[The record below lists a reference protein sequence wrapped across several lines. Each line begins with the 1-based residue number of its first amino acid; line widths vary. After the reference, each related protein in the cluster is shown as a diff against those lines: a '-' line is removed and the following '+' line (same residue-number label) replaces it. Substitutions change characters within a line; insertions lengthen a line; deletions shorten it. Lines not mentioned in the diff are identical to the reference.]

1 MDISD
6 GMERCAD
13 LVTGDNKSS
22 ADWSRMC
29 SSNEF
34 ETIPRHP
41 LCFNFFQTVLQLNL
55 MLYNAKI
62 QKLERTVPS
71 IRMCTKA
78 TQ

>member
-6 GMERCAD
+6 GMESCAD
-13 LVTGDNKSS
+13 LVTGDNNISS

-41 LCFNFFQTVLQLNL
+41 F
-55 MLYNAKI
+55 
-62 QKLERTVPS
+62 
-71 IRMCTKA
+71 
-78 TQ
+78 